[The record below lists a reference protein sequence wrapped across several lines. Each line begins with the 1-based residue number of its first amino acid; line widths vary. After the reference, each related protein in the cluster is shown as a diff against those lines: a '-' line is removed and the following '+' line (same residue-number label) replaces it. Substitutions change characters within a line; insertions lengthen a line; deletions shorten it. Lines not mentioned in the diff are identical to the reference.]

1 MSEVKDLDVIG
12 IRDPTAILILG
23 KLDDFVELPGLQ
35 TGYVRIS
42 PFCNMSSVLTLFV
55 LLLAFA
61 AEVVLTLPSVCTS
74 ASSICPSPCPKP
86 WHWGEEKKL
95 VCYFSEALRNN
106 TVESSS

>member
-42 PFCNMSSVLTLFV
+42 PF
-55 LLLAFA
+55 
-61 AEVVLTLPSVCTS
+61 
-74 ASSICPSPCPKP
+74 
-86 WHWGEEKKL
+86 
-95 VCYFSEALRNN
+95 
-106 TVESSS
+106 